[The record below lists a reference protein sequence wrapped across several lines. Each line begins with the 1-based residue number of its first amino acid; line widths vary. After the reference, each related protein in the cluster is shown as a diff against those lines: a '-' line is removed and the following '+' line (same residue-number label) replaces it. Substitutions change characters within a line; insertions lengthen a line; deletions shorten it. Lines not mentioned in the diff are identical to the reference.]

1 MSHPVA
7 PSSRI
12 RRFLPWLVLSLGV
25 LGFLYSVAGVAM
37 AGSFQVADG
46 TPAGHEYW
54 WRVALIYEIIAGACL
69 LLCVGAVTVL
79 VRRLRGRI

>member
-1 MSHPVA
+1 MSHPAA

-12 RRFLPWLVLSLGV
+12 RRFLPWLALV
-25 LGFLYSVAGVAM
+25 LGFLGFLYALSGVYM

-54 WRVALIYEIIAGACL
+54 WRVAVIYEIIAGACL
-69 LLCVGAVTVL
+69 LLCVGAMAVL
-79 VRRLRGRI
+79 VPRLRGRI